1 MSAEICWLTLDA
13 DAGVAVARFLAD
25 LTGRDRMD
33 AVHLALTQLRRRTE
47 PDRVLACELAWE
59 AHTGGYWS
67 QVRDEHDRPYESE
80 EDYFR
85 DVLGVT
91 SWRTA
96 YKRLAIGRMLM
107 MIPEAERAL

>member
-1 MSAEICWLTLDA
+1 MSAEICWLTLEA

-33 AVHLALTQLRRRTE
+33 AVHLVLKQLRQRTE

-67 QVRDEHDRPYESE
+67 QLRDDDQHPYESE
-80 EDYFR
+80 ETYFR
-85 DVLGVT
+85 DVGAAGAADAG
-91 SWRTA
+91 RDPTA
-96 YKRLAIGRMLM
+96 ARV
-107 MIPEAERAL
+107 